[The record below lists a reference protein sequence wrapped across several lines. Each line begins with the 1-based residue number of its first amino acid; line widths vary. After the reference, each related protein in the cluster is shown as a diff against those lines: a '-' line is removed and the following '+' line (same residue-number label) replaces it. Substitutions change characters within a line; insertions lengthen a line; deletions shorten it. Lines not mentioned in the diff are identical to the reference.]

1 MSNFLVF
8 GILEVMSLCRR
19 PPTWI
24 RTCKKNQFV
33 FHDQP
38 AHTRSFWQN
47 FKGTKVTVLKGQ
59 FTPKWKKHIIL
70 LTCSASRRD
79 VCLLPFNMKQLEV
92 RNYFLVVT
100 EKETSVFSQTIERE
114 VWTLE
119 AAGSFCASSYLHMW
133 ISEYSSASQQWQ
145 MYWIFIVL
153 LQLATSSSF
162 MLLCLTS
169 SFTAIIIT
177 TDTRGRHRARALN
190 VGHNKLLSQSTS
202 MVAFLTRTRCHW
214 ELLVSG
220 YLL

>member
-1 MSNFLVF
+1 MINHSFSCRAAFTKARTPQTFEHVNYLKAFIVSNFLVF

-59 FTPKWKKHIIL
+59 FTPKVKKHIIL
-70 LTCSASRRD
+70 LTCSASCRD

-133 ISEYSSASQQWQ
+133 ISEYSLASQQWQ
-145 MYWIFIVL
+145 MYWTFIVL
-153 LQLATSSSF
+153 FS
-162 MLLCLTS
+162 
-169 SFTAIIIT
+169 
-177 TDTRGRHRARALN
+177 
-190 VGHNKLLSQSTS
+190 
-202 MVAFLTRTRCHW
+202 
-214 ELLVSG
+214 
-220 YLL
+220 